1 MNDRRA
7 GCFHAA
13 TRATV
18 FRRQILP
25 HRFKSR
31 KYFDVTWSRDNSFEY
46 IYIRPETYQMA
57 ICVRSYLRS

>member
-46 IYIRPETYQMA
+46 IYIRPGTYQMA

>member
-1 MNDRRA
+1 MNDRPA

-18 FRRQILP
+18 FRRQIPP

-31 KYFDVTWSRDNSFEY
+31 KYFHVTRSRDNTFEY
-46 IYIRPETYQMA
+46 IYIRPGTYQMA
-57 ICVRSYLRS
+57 ICVRFHLRP